1 VEERECRVT
10 PRQKSALISGGVAA
24 VATFIVWI
32 ALGNSPGIALV
43 YALIVGIVAAGLT
56 WWQMRD
62 RA

>member
-1 VEERECRVT
+1 MT